1 MHEPINFQIHI
12 CFDLSGSSHARS
24 PISFH
29 ICNYLQRVLRSPVNV
44 QLSYNTG
51 VFVTFEGVIL
61 LKNDKNIKTYKLQ
74 ICGLTTSCD
83 EPIQVTC
90 PWMRNR
96 TLPTPEKPPWAPIQ
110 PLHVYPGIY
119 HCSSALSIFQCYLD
133 ESTKYVLSHI

>member
-12 CFDLSGSSHARS
+12 CSDLSGSSRARS

-61 LKNDKNIKTYKLQ
+61 LKNDKTHKNI
-74 ICGLTTSCD
+74 
-83 EPIQVTC
+83 
-90 PWMRNR
+90 
-96 TLPTPEKPPWAPIQ
+96 
-110 PLHVYPGIY
+110 
-119 HCSSALSIFQCYLD
+119 
-133 ESTKYVLSHI
+133 